1 MSNFVAVLMHLAE
14 MGKYLLGFDPY
25 KSRADWI
32 LRWHKDIMVN
42 IVKFLEPQVIVKM
55 SS

>member
-1 MSNFVAVLMHLAE
+1 MHLAE

-25 KSRADWI
+25 TTRTDWI

-42 IVKFLEPQVIVKM
+42 IVKFLEPQVTLKNE
-55 SS
+55 